1 MLELLKDPAS
11 SLRQLIVLV
20 DKKFIESKVQGKTED
35 QLQFW
40 NARMGIGH
48 GFHGMRKADI
58 NGHGEDSSM
67 LTRVALAWNFEMVWE
82 GNDIELPEC

>member
-20 DKKFIESKVQGKTED
+20 DKKFFKSKVQGKTED
-35 QLQFW
+35 QLQFQ

-48 GFHGMRKADI
+48 CIHGMRKAGI

-67 LTRVALAWNFEMVWE
+67 LTKVALAWNFEIV
-82 GNDIELPEC
+82 